1 MENKEVIGTHRMPD
15 GTEYRVSIVPDQ
27 DAQEPYDDGQ
37 WPILRLER
45 HRGQGTYVEP
55 FNDAAK
61 GFEDKFAALMVRS
74 TGRLAPAELFERY
87 LRIFHGVSQFRTYG
101 PNQGTDYT
109 YMAFDTKAWRESV
122 GWTDERGGIA
132 VMAEEKPLAEIQAYV
147 EGDVW
152 GWISEKRWNPDE
164 DQEDDEGWE
173 AIESVWG
180 YYGKS
185 HATAEAESNLGTLVE
200 NHKVVHR
207 YPEHEK
213 AAAVQSKID
222 AVMRFLE
229 EVEQGAGE
237 FGYSHVLAAAVGSSR
252 YNGKHLE
259 EVPPH
264 KHQRIVFE
272 HFNIDYAKIEAE
284 RELMIKRLQE
294 DARE

>member
-15 GTEYRVSIVPDQ
+15 GTEYRVSITPDT
-27 DAQEPYDDGQ
+27 DTTDGPHDDGQ
-37 WPILRLER
+37 WPIIRW
-45 HRGQGTYVEP
+45 TYRWAFSVEAY
-55 FNDAAK
+55 NDAAK
-61 GFEDKFAALMVRS
+61 PYVEKFREIYSRHGWEV
-74 TGRLAPAELFERY
+74 FERY
-87 LRIFHGVSQFRTYG
+87 VRIFHGVTQFHEYG

-109 YMAFDTKAWRESV
+109 YIAFDPKVWRESI

-132 VMAEEKPLAEIQAYV
+132 AMAEEKPLSEIVAWI

-152 GWISEKRWNPDE
+152 GWISEKRWNPDG

-173 AIESVWG
+173 GIESVWG

-185 HATAEAESNLGTLVE
+185 HATAEAESNLGTLVD